1 MGIRLKLRRIAL
13 GKKQKDL
20 AEELNIS
27 QQYLANLEN
36 GKSNNPNRELMIKIA
51 KLLNSTVQELFFDD
65 DE

>member
-1 MGIRLKLRRIAL
+1 MGIRLKLRRIEL

-65 DE
+65 GE

>member
-1 MGIRLKLRRIAL
+1 MGIRLKLRRIEL

-51 KLLNSTVQELFFDD
+51 KLLNSTVQELFFD
-65 DE
+65 EGE